1 MSSHLAVHQRNN
13 QQFTILRPNQVT
25 HASPITPGDT
35 FVTPISE
42 VGVQTTAQIMEAPS
56 RYSMTDNVSNQ
67 HQAISNTIV
76 SETLEITEPRVYH
89 VGWRLHAL
97 TAGLCM
103 SLLLSTLE
111 TTIVSTSLVSIVN
124 DLHGFDK
131 SGWVVTSYLLTYTG
145 FLIIYAKLSDTLGCK
160 LMLLCAITLFTV
172 FSVACGVSSSM
183 LLLIVLRAFQGAGAS
198 GIYAL
203 STVMVTMMVPP
214 AKYSTYVAITT
225 SVFALSS
232 VLGPLLGG
240 AINDHTTWR
249 WVFFLNGP
257 GGVLAAVL
265 IAFSIPFGFPYGE
278 SNKFFQKLV
287 TEKAWKRV
295 DGLGGLLSLAA
306 SILLVFALQQGGVAY
321 PWDSGAIISVFIL
334 SGLAWI
340 AFILWERQ
348 LSFRSVVCEP
358 EAMFP
363 WNLAKNRFI
372 LGLFINGFLTG
383 FPFMAAIINIPQR
396 LQTVNST
403 TPIGAGI
410 RLLPLLLL
418 SPVASAL
425 SGFLISK
432 TKVPPLY
439 LLLIGGSLQTIGVGL
454 FSSLDSSNLDIPSAQ
469 YGYQVIMGLGFGFNL
484 STLLIMVPMIISEK
498 DIPVSFAWVTQL
510 RVLGGTIGLAVCSA
524 ILINYIKDATS
535 DFLSPDQVGEI
546 LLSSGNIDSLAP
558 ETQSRTRMVFAAA
571 YSQQMRTMLYFSI
584 ASLLSLLL
592 LLEKRPRRVVN
603 LATGQI
609 SKSH

>member
-1 MSSHLAVHQRNN
+1 MSSHLAVNQTNN
-13 QQFTILRPNQVT
+13 QQLIILRPNQVT
-25 HASPITPGDT
+25 HATPITPLDT
-35 FVTPISE
+35 LVTPI
-42 VGVQTTAQIMEAPS
+42 IK
-56 RYSMTDNVSNQ
+56 
-67 HQAISNTIV
+67 SNTIL
-76 SETLEITEPRVYH
+76 SDPLEISKPRVYH

-97 TAGLCM
+97 SAGLCM

-145 FLIIYAKLSDTLGCK
+145 FLIIYAKLSDILGCK
-160 LMLLCAITLFTV
+160 LMLLCAITLFPV

-198 GIYAL
+198 GIYSL
-203 STVMVTMMVPP
+203 STIMVTMMVPP
-214 AKYSTYVAITT
+214 AKDSTYVAITT

-249 WVFFLNGP
+249 WVFFLHVS
-257 GGVLAAVL
+257 VLAAIL

-278 SNKFFQKLV
+278 SNKSFK
-287 TEKAWKRV
+287 TMIAEKAWKRV
-295 DGLGGLLSLAA
+295 DALGGLLSLAA
-306 SILLVFALQQGGVAY
+306 SIFLVFALQQGGVTY
-321 PWDSGAIISVFIL
+321 TWESGAIISIFVV
-334 SGLAWI
+334 SGI
-340 AFILWERQ
+340 SGIGFILWERH
-348 LSFRSVVCEP
+348 LSLMSVVCEP
-358 EAMFP
+358 EPMFP
-363 WNLAKNRFI
+363 WSLAKNRFI
-372 LGLFINGFLTG
+372 LGLLI
-383 FPFMAAIINIPQR
+383 
-396 LQTVNST
+396 
-403 TPIGAGI
+403 
-410 RLLPLLLL
+410 
-418 SPVASAL
+418 AL

-432 TKVPPLY
+432 ARVSPLY

-469 YGYQVIMGLGFGFNL
+469 YGYPVIMGLGFGFNL
-484 STLLIMVPMIISEK
+484 STLLTMVPMIVSEK
-498 DIPVSFAWVTQL
+498 DIL
-510 RVLGGTIGLAVCSA
+510 LGGTIGLAICSA
-524 ILINYIKDATS
+524 ILINYIKDAAS
-535 DFLSPDQVGEI
+535 DFLTPDQVGEI
-546 LLSSGNIDSLAP
+546 LLSANIDSLAP

-571 YSQQMRTMLYFSI
+571 YSQKMRTMLYFSI
-584 ASLLSLLL
+584 ASPLSLLL